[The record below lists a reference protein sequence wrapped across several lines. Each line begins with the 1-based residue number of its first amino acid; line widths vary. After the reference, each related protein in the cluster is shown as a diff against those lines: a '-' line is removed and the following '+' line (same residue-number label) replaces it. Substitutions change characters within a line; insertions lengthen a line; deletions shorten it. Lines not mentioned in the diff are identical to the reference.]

1 MYLNWVCVCGCSVP
15 CGGKYASD
23 CPIQGCLG
31 YIQRVCASY
40 KLLPPKDDVISF
52 YYNVSYVSVLLG
64 EYGLKDLVLFFLFDD
79 TRGVAVE
86 IDLVV
91 LPLAVSP

>member
-1 MYLNWVCVCGCSVP
+1 MYLNWVCVCAGVRPVVVSTLVIAP
-15 CGGKYASD
+15 YK
-23 CPIQGCLG
+23 GCLG
-31 YIQRVCASY
+31 YIQRVYASY

-79 TRGVAVE
+79 ARGVAVE